1 MLLPRSRFLTALRV
15 TPFLMCGLAGA
26 VSLDF
31 GVSSAPAG
39 GTALQD
45 SLLRLG
51 VQDVQI
57 AGFGLAAGLS
67 SRAADAS
74 LSRSLVL
81 PGLGAARL
89 RADGAVLYSGGL
101 RGGLNLSGTLGP
113 VALTL
118 SGSGWNAD
126 PTRFD
131 PLARWAEVAPDL
143 RGSGAAFGL
152 SARYRF
158 SRDLVLNVG
167 GNLGGQSSVLVQAE
181 LRQDALSYRLGA
193 RAGQDVLGVAA
204 GLTYTD
210 PDSGLSASLDGL
222 AGPGTLG
229 LTGRLGADNLLGDGS
244 TLSLYAA
251 YEPWRTTSETLRGGL
266 QLGLPL
272 GPGTLNLEGYG
283 GTHRGGSSGTPNPDM
298 QGLGFG
304 LKVGYVLPLD
314 GQTPDEAPA
323 PDTQPTEAQPTDSQP
338 GDPAPTAPPPSP
350 KPGVSLPDPFS

>member
-1 MLLPRSRFLTALRV
+1 MLLPRPRFLTALCV
-15 TPFLMCGLAGA
+15 APFLTCGLAGA
-26 VSLDF
+26 TSLEF
-31 GVSSAPAG
+31 GVSYAPAG
-39 GTALQD
+39 GTVWQGG
-45 SLLRLG
+45 LLRLG
-51 VQDVQI
+51 VKDVQV

-67 SRAADAS
+67 GRAADAS

-89 RADGAVLYSGGL
+89 RADGAVLYLGGL
-101 RGGLNLSGTLGP
+101 RGSLNLSGTLGP

-143 RGSGAAFGL
+143 RGNGAAFGL
-152 SARYRF
+152 NARYRF
-158 SRDLVLNVG
+158 SRELVLNVG
-167 GNLGGQSSVLVQAE
+167 GTLGGQSSVLVQAE

-210 PDSGLSASLDGL
+210 QSSGLSVSLDGL

-229 LTGRLGADNLLGDGS
+229 LIGRLDADNLLGDGS

-251 YEPWRTTSETLRGGL
+251 YEPWRTTSETLRSGL

-283 GTHRGGSSGTPNPDM
+283 GTHQGGSSGTLNPDV

-304 LKVGYVLPLD
+304 LKVRYVLPLD
-314 GQTPDEAPA
+314 APTPEDA
-323 PDTQPTEAQPTDSQP
+323 QPTEGQPSESQP
-338 GDPAPTAPPPSP
+338 ADPQPADPAPAAPPSQP
-350 KPGVSLPDPFS
+350 